1 MTPSR
6 VKTTTSSA
14 ENRYSVLCSHRVGG
28 VFIYR
33 RIARHLPWTRA
44 KELSLT
50 LESREGARTG
60 RPASFTG
67 RIFFA
72 ELERPDGTI
81 RQYEKRS
88 R

>member
-1 MTPSR
+1 MSPSR
-6 VKTTTSSA
+6 ETTTTSCA
-14 ENRYSVLCSHRVGG
+14 ERRYSVLCSHRVGG
-28 VFIYR
+28 AFIYR
-33 RIARHLPWTRA
+33 RIARHLPWMRA

-50 LESREGARTG
+50 LEAREGARTG

-72 ELERPDGTI
+72 ELERPDGSI
-81 RQYEKRS
+81 RRYAKRS